1 MHERA
6 LRWSSLC
13 FAPGE
18 ATALGGEPGS
28 KCGTPIDSSHI
39 CRDHGQQSSSAPF
52 ASFTSLATLHLAH
65 SKEDSSIASL
75 HGPCIPQ
82 AIESFALCVGQWG
95 WVRRD
100 ALPQRTDVLLFSA
113 ATAAICHCYSD
124 GGGRHRDVF
133 RSKYLNVL
141 DFILGNTG
149 ASARAAAVWPRALL
163 HCGLQGESSQM

>member
-1 MHERA
+1 V
-6 LRWSSLC
+6 
-13 FAPGE
+13 
-18 ATALGGEPGS
+18 
-28 KCGTPIDSSHI
+28 
-39 CRDHGQQSSSAPF
+39 
-52 ASFTSLATLHLAH
+52 LAAI
-65 SKEDSSIASL
+65 S
-75 HGPCIPQ
+75 Q

-124 GGGRHRDVF
+124 GCGRHRDVF

-149 ASARAAAVWPRALL
+149 ASAQAAAGWPLCSPPLRTAQLESADVRVHDVFSL
-163 HCGLQGESSQM
+163 HLGRSTP

>member
-1 MHERA
+1 M
-6 LRWSSLC
+6 
-13 FAPGE
+13 
-18 ATALGGEPGS
+18 T
-28 KCGTPIDSSHI
+28 SHLVY
-39 CRDHGQQSSSAPF
+39 CA
-52 ASFTSLATLHLAH
+52 
-65 SKEDSSIASL
+65 
-75 HGPCIPQ
+75 PQ

-100 ALPQRTDVLLFSA
+100 ALPRRTDVLLFAA

-149 ASARAAAVWPRALL
+149 ASSQACCRVAACCPDRRDPECCTMCPPAL
-163 HCGLQGESSQM
+163 GRSTA

>member
-1 MHERA
+1 MA
-6 LRWSSLC
+6 L
-13 FAPGE
+13 
-18 ATALGGEPGS
+18 
-28 KCGTPIDSSHI
+28 
-39 CRDHGQQSSSAPF
+39 
-52 ASFTSLATLHLAH
+52 TSLRA
-65 SKEDSSIASL
+65 
-75 HGPCIPQ
+75 CCVPQ

-149 ASARAAAVWPRALL
+149 ASAQAAAGWPCALIQG
-163 HCGLQGESSQM
+163 GLQSGRWQM